1 MKRNRDVMLRLGYST
16 LLVFALFISACA
28 TKLIDIEKSVPGLNL
43 SKEQMEVVEPKMI
56 AIRDMVEMY
65 NEDKEQLEE
74 ELSSM
79 MGSGMG
85 GGKGGGMG
93 RDRGE
98 GRSEGGSGF
107 REKFAALRKKREAY
121 LSAINIHVADI
132 EAVLNE
138 EQLVAFEKMKMPEL
152 EMPET
157 PGGGRRGGTGGR
169 RGGGMGG
176 GGRGGGRGGGMF

>member
-1 MKRNRDVMLRLGYST
+1 MLRLGYSI

-74 ELSSM
+74 ELSGM

-85 GGKGGGMG
+85 GDKSEGGDRSRG
-93 RDRGE
+93 RGRRG
-98 GRSEGGSGF
+98 GGSGF
-107 REKFAALRKKREAY
+107 REKFEALRKKREAY
-121 LSAINIHVADI
+121 LSAINIHVTEI
-132 EAVLNE
+132 KAVLNE
-138 EQLVAFEKMKMPEL
+138 EQLIAFEKMKMPEL

-176 GGRGGGRGGGMF
+176 GRGGGRGGGMF

>member
-1 MKRNRDVMLRLGYST
+1 MKRNRDVMLRLGYSI

-28 TKLIDIEKSVPGLNL
+28 TKLIDIERSVPGLNL
-43 SKEQMEVVEPKMI
+43 SKEQMEVVEPKMR

-85 GGKGGGMG
+85 GGKG
-93 RDRGE
+93 R

-107 REKFAALRKKREAY
+107 REKFEALRKKREAY
-121 LSAINIHVADI
+121 LSAINIHVTEI
-132 EAVLNE
+132 KAVLNE
-138 EQLVAFEKMKMPEL
+138 EQLVTFEKMKMPEL
-152 EMPET
+152 ETPET
-157 PGGGRRGGTGGR
+157 PGGRRRGGTGGR

-176 GGRGGGRGGGMF
+176 GRGGGRGGGMF